1 MTTHTPTAIRA
12 TRLTA
17 ATAACIAVLGAAL
30 AAFAA
35 PSFAAEAAAPVKG
48 SPEAG
53 AAKAATCLACHG
65 ANGNSVNPEWPVIAG
80 QNANYVAEQ
89 ITLIR
94 DGKRPNVLM
103 QPMVKDLGNQ
113 DIADLAAYFA
123 TQTPVGHE
131 ADAATWQ
138 AGEKLYRGG
147 DSARGIPA
155 CMACHG
161 PIGRGNPA
169 AGYPALRAQYG
180 VYTVKQLTDYS
191 SEARYTKDA
200 KGHLQAGPNAQ
211 IMLTVAAR
219 LSANDRRNL
228 ASYIQGMR

>member
-1 MTTHTPTAIRA
+1 MTTHTPTAIRT

-17 ATAACIAVLGAAL
+17 VLAATLTAL
-30 AAFAA
+30 ASLAA
-35 PSFAAEAAAPVKG
+35 PSFAAETAAPVKG
-48 SPEAG
+48 SAEAG

-65 ANGNSVNPEWPVIAG
+65 TNGNSVNPEWPVIAG
-80 QNANYVAEQ
+80 QNANYLAEQ

-94 DGKRPNVLM
+94 DGKRVNALM
-103 QPMVKDLGNQ
+103 QPMVKGLATQ
-113 DIADLAAYFA
+113 DIADLAAYFSA
-123 TQTPVGHE
+123 QTPVGHE

-147 DSARGIPA
+147 DTARGIPA

-180 VYTVKQLTDYS
+180 VYTVKQLTDYAS
-191 SEARYTKDA
+191 DARYTKDA
-200 KGHLQAGPNAQ
+200 KGHVQAGPNSQ
-211 IMLTVAAR
+211 MMLTVAAR
-219 LSANDRRNL
+219 LSADDRRNL